1 MLSENNTNNNG
12 FANGRRQSDGMED
25 ALISQLRRLCSRDW
39 LVTVKY
45 ASRTA
50 NKTADAR
57 ARRVA
62 PDTWTAQLF
71 GVPPGDVLQSVEPDR
86 AYGLDEE
93 GMMGTEDP
101 IVDAII
107 PTILGKRGFKDL
119 FKGVR
124 VVVEISIRTI
134 IDLHESSNIV
144 KVDEDRALVVVGKW
158 KAAKKKVSDD
168 V

>member
-1 MLSENNTNNNG
+1 MDLPMGYDRSLTILKSTLHMPFVVILLDGDGSIQYNIN
-12 FANGRRQSDGMED
+12 RRQSDGMED
-25 ALISQLRRLCSRDW
+25 ALISHLRRLCLRDW

-86 AYGLDEE
+86 AYGL
-93 GMMGTEDP
+93 
-101 IVDAII
+101 
-107 PTILGKRGFKDL
+107 L
-119 FKGVR
+119 
-124 VVVEISIRTI
+124 S
-134 IDLHESSNIV
+134 
-144 KVDEDRALVVVGKW
+144 
-158 KAAKKKVSDD
+158 KK
-168 V
+168 